1 MTDTP
6 IADDELHAF
15 VDGQLDTPRLAAV
28 LQYLQSDPAAAVRVA
43 QWHAQRLQLRRLHR
57 AADPGDTPAAL
68 TDTVLRK
75 RRGSLW
81 NPWAQ
86 AAAALVL
93 LAAGIAGGRAWTEQ
107 GYHTH
112 VAAAGNTAALSAPQ
126 FVRDAAVA
134 YAVYSPEVRHAVE
147 VPADQEAHLVQWLS
161 RRLGRPLTAPSLQAR
176 GFQLLGGRLLPGD
189 PGAGVAATGVAAAPA
204 DTGAAGKSSGRLS
217 LADQAKMKAPGL
229 PRAQFMYED
238 ARGRRVTLYVAVF
251 PQDGA
256 PQETAFRSV
265 RSGNSESF
273 YWIEN
278 GYGYALSSDMAG
290 PELQALAGDVYDQL
304 YPH

>member
-1 MTDTP
+1 
-6 IADDELHAF
+6 
-15 VDGQLDTPRLAAV
+15 
-28 LQYLQSDPAAAVRVA
+28 VA

-57 AADPGDTPAAL
+57 TADPGDTPAAL
-68 TDTVLRK
+68 TDTVMRK
-75 RRGSLW
+75 PRGSRW

-93 LAAGIAGGRAWTEQ
+93 LAAGLAGGRLWAPHTS
-107 GYHTH
+107 YTH
-112 VAAAGNTAALSAPQ
+112 VAATVPAAPQ
-126 FVRDAAVA
+126 FVRDAAMA

-189 PGAGVAATGVAAAPA
+189 PGAGFAAAGVTAASA
-204 DTGAAGKSSGRLS
+204 DPIAAGKPAGKSALP
-217 LADQAKMKAPGL
+217 DQASAKVPAL

-265 RSGNSESF
+265 RSGDSESF